1 MRKIVAFAMALTMV
15 ITISACGA
23 QKSDTIYHVGDT
35 VSTDVVEFTL
45 DNAALALALEN
56 TMDENYGLPK
66 DYDAT
71 EDAQNPYV
79 APTGTTF
86 AAYGYTL
93 KNLDRSSRTV
103 SLQGENVNV
112 ELDGKNYDL
121 NSYDGQEWYEK
132 NIKEVARYL
141 YEENL
146 VLTNGQQVVENA
158 GEWMSTDLDSIL
170 LDSEQKESRRGY
182 LVLPVETDNL
192 DEAFYITFTLPTS
205 DGEEIFT
212 YQVNA

>member
-56 TMDENYGLPK
+56 TMDESYGLPK

-158 GEWMSTDLDSIL
+158 GE
-170 LDSEQKESRRGY
+170 
-182 LVLPVETDNL
+182 
-192 DEAFYITFTLPTS
+192 
-205 DGEEIFT
+205 
-212 YQVNA
+212 